1 MCRLAAYLGEAISL
15 QALIIDPE
23 HSLIEQSLEAQE
35 AKLSVNGDGFGVAW
49 YGEFDD
55 PGVFKHTQP
64 AWSDQNLLSIAK
76 HIKSTSIL
84 AHVRAATDG
93 AIVHTNCHPFTYGQ
107 WAFAHNG
114 QVGEF
119 PKLRRV
125 LENALPDELYARR
138 QATTDSELLFL
149 LMVGYGLE
157 NDPITAIQSMI
168 ALVISA
174 ARAQSVQQPFK
185 FTAVCTTK
193 ERLLAIRY
201 ASFGH
206 APTLYCAQNTLA
218 QGTVIASESLT
229 QTKEHWREVAAST
242 IMVVEKQAQKS
253 WPIVVADAPSHH

>member
-49 YGEFDD
+49 YGEFDE
-55 PGVFKHTQP
+55 PGLFKHTQP

-93 AIVHTNCHPFTYGQ
+93 AIIHTNCHPFTHGK

-125 LENALPDELYARR
+125 LENALPDELYAQR

-149 LMVGYGLE
+149 LMIAHGLE
-157 NDPITAIQSMI
+157 SNPVGAIRSTISLVMQTAH
-168 ALVISA
+168 AK
-174 ARAQSVQQPFK
+174 SVTQPFK
-185 FTAVCTTK
+185 FTAVCATK
-193 ERLLAIRY
+193 ERLIAIRY
-201 ASFGH
+201 ASAGQP
-206 APTLYCAQNTLA
+206 PTLYCTQKMMGE
-218 QGTVIASESLT
+218 GTVIASEALT
-229 QTKEHWREVAAST
+229 HPKDDWLEVQEST
-242 IMVVEKQAQKS
+242 IMIVNQQVQKS
-253 WPIVVADAPSHH
+253 WPIAQGDTQA

>member
-1 MCRLAAYLGEAISL
+1 MCRLAAYLGEAVSL

-49 YGEFDD
+49 YGEFDS

-76 HIKSTSIL
+76 HIKSTAIL

-93 AIVHTNCHPFTYGQ
+93 AIIHTNCHPFTHGQ

-119 PKLRRV
+119 SKLRRI
-125 LENALPDELYARR
+125 LENTLPDELYAQR

-149 LMVGYGLE
+149 LMVSYGLAR
-157 NDPITAIQSMI
+157 DPVDAIRLTI
-168 ALVISA
+168 RRVVEA
-174 ARAQSVQQPFK
+174 ARAQSVEQPFK

-193 ERLLAIRY
+193 ERLIAVRY
-201 ASFGH
+201 ASSGQ
-206 APTLYCAQNTLA
+206 APTLYSTQHMLA
-218 QGTVIASESLT
+218 QGTVIASEALT
-229 QTKEHWREVAAST
+229 QRKEQWREVAAST
-242 IMVVEKQAQKS
+242 IMIVENQVQKS
-253 WPIVVADAPSHH
+253 WPIAVA

>member
-49 YGEFDD
+49 YGDFDQ
-55 PGVFKHTQP
+55 PGLFKHTQP
-64 AWSDQNLLSIAK
+64 AWSDQNLLSIAR
-76 HIKSTSIL
+76 HIKSTAIL

-93 AIVHTNCHPFTYGQ
+93 AIIHTNCHPFIHGK

-119 PKLRRV
+119 PKLRRA
-125 LENALPDELYARR
+125 LENALPDELYAMR

-149 LMVGYGLE
+149 LMIAHGLE
-157 NDPITAIQSMI
+157 NDPVAAIQSTI
-168 ALVISA
+168 NLVMQT
-174 ARAQSVQQPFK
+174 ARAKSVQQPFK

-193 ERLLAIRY
+193 ERLIAIRY
-201 ASFGH
+201 ASAGQP
-206 APTLYCAQNTLA
+206 PTLYCTQKMTGK
-218 QGTVIASESLT
+218 GTIIASEALT
-229 QTKEHWREVAAST
+229 QTKDDWFEVGEST
-242 IMVVEKQAQKS
+242 IMIVDQQLQKS
-253 WPIVVADAPSHH
+253 WPIAVACACP

>member
-49 YGEFDD
+49 YGDFDE
-55 PGVFKHTQP
+55 PGLFKHTQP

-93 AIVHTNCHPFTYGQ
+93 AIIHTNCHPFTHSK

-119 PKLRRV
+119 PKLKRV
-125 LENALPDELYARR
+125 LENALPDELYAIR

-149 LMVGYGLE
+149 LMISYGLE
-157 NDPITAIQSMI
+157 DDPVAAIQSTI
-168 ALVISA
+168 NLVIA
-174 ARAQSVQQPFK
+174 TARAKSVTQPFK
-185 FTAVCTTK
+185 FTAVCSTK
-193 ERLLAIRY
+193 ERLIAIRY
-201 ASFGH
+201 ASAGQP
-206 APTLYCAQNTLA
+206 PTLYSSQKMMG
-218 QGTVIASESLT
+218 QGTIIASEALT
-229 QTKEHWREVAAST
+229 QSKDDWLEVDEST
-242 IMVVEKQAQKS
+242 IMMVENQEQKS
-253 WPIVVADAPSHH
+253 WPIVVA

>member
-35 AKLSVNGDGFGVAW
+35 AKLSVNGDGFGIAW
-49 YGEFDD
+49 YGESDE
-55 PGVFKHTQP
+55 PGLFKHTQP

-93 AIVHTNCHPFTYGQ
+93 AIIHTNCHPFTYDK

-119 PKLRRV
+119 PKLKRA
-125 LENALPDELYARR
+125 LENTLPDELYAMR

-149 LMVGYGLE
+149 LMIAHGLE
-157 NDPITAIQSMI
+157 NDPVAAIQSTI
-168 ALVISA
+168 NLVIKT
-174 ARAQSVQQPFK
+174 ARAKSVQQPFK
-185 FTAVCTTK
+185 FTAVCSTK
-193 ERLLAIRY
+193 EKLIAIRY
-201 ASFGH
+201 ASSGQP
-206 APTLYCAQNTLA
+206 PTLYSSQKMME
-218 QGTVIASESLT
+218 QGTVIASEALT
-229 QTKEHWREVAAST
+229 QTKGDWLEVQEST
-242 IMVVEKQAQKS
+242 IMIVDQQVQKS
-253 WPIVVADAPSHH
+253 WPIVVA

>member
-1 MCRLAAYLGEAISL
+1 MCRLAAYLGQAVSL

-23 HSLIEQSLEAQE
+23 HSLVEQSLEAQE
-35 AKLSVNGDGFGVAW
+35 AKISVNGDGFGVAW
-49 YGEFDD
+49 YGEFNS

-76 HIKSTSIL
+76 HIRSTSIL

-93 AIVHTNCHPFTYGQ
+93 AIIHTNCHPFTHGH

-125 LENALPDELYARR
+125 LENALPDELYAQR

-149 LMVGYGLE
+149 LMIAHGLK
-157 NDPITAIQSMI
+157 NDPVAAIHSTI
-168 ALVISA
+168 SLVIQA
-174 ARAQSVQQPFK
+174 ARAKSVQQPFK

-193 ERLLAIRY
+193 ERLIAIRY
-201 ASFGH
+201 ASAGQP
-206 APTLYCAQNTLA
+206 PTLYSTQKMMAK
-218 QGTVIASESLT
+218 GTVIASEALT
-229 QTKEHWREVAAST
+229 QPQAQWREIEPST
-242 IMVVEKQAQKS
+242 IMIVENQTRKY
-253 WPIVVADAPSHH
+253 WPIAVS